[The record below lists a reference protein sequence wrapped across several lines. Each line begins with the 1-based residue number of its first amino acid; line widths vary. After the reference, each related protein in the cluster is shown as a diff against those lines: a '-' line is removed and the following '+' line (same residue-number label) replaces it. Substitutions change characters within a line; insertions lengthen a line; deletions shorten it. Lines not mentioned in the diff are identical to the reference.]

1 MNTAVLTGPAI
12 HEFRSSAVLREA
24 LAEELKLPGITAA
37 FDAILTDLVSFST
50 PEPIPGLH
58 PDSVVARKYS
68 SMGGGLQVMNTLKAM
83 TVPTGKHLLE
93 VEPQGLPPAFV
104 GGLPAEYQDP
114 RPPSMRD
121 KK

>member
-12 HEFRSSAVLREA
+12 HEFRNSAVLREA
-24 LAEELKLPGITAA
+24 LAEELKLPGISAA
-37 FDAILTDLVSFST
+37 LEALAKNITDFST

-58 PDSVVARKYS
+58 PDSVVAREFCTKR
-68 SMGGGLQVMNTLKAM
+68 GNQQVLNTLKAM

-93 VEPQGLPPAFV
+93 TEPQGLPPAFASS
-104 GGLPAEYQDP
+104 LPVEYLDP

>member
-12 HEFRSSAVLREA
+12 RHFRESAVLREA

-37 FDAILTDLVSFST
+37 LEALAKSIIDFST
-50 PEPIPGLH
+50 PEPISGLH
-58 PDSVVARKYS
+58 PDSVVAREFCTKR
-68 SMGGGLQVMNTLKAM
+68 GNQQVLNTLKAM

-93 VEPQGLPPAFV
+93 AEPQGLPAAFV
-104 GGLPAEYQDP
+104 GSLPEQYADP
-114 RPPSMRD
+114 RPPNMRD